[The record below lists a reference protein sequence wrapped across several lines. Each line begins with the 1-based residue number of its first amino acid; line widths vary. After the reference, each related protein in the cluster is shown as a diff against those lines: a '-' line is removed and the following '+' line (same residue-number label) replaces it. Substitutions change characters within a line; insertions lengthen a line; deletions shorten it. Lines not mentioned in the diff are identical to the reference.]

1 MTASKPRQRRRRA
14 RSSADVIKVAILRL
28 PTRLRDVFVLHRFG
42 GMTYD
47 EIGLHL
53 GIPPEAVKAAF
64 AAAMV
69 RLARAVRTSE
79 RDEALELTRPKKRE
93 PAAGRSAPKR
103 GGL

>member
-1 MTASKPRQRRRRA
+1 MKASKPRPRRRRA
-14 RSSADVIKVAILRL
+14 RSFPDVLKVAILRL
-28 PTRLRDVFVLHRFG
+28 PTKLRDVFVLHRFG
-42 GMTYD
+42 GLTYD

-53 GIPPEAVKAAF
+53 GILPEAVKAAF

-79 RDEALELTRPKKRE
+79 REKVLELTRLKKRD
-93 PAAGRSAPKR
+93 PARGRSAPKR

>member
-1 MTASKPRQRRRRA
+1 MTASKPRPRRRRA
-14 RSSADVIKVAILRL
+14 RSSADVLKVAILRL
-28 PTRLRDVFVLHRFG
+28 PTKLRDVFVLHRFG

-64 AAAMV
+64 AAGMV
-69 RLARAVRTSE
+69 RLARAVRIFQRE
-79 RDEALELTRPKKRE
+79 EVLELTRLKKRN
-93 PAAGRSAPKR
+93 PAGRSAPKR

>member
-1 MTASKPRQRRRRA
+1 MTASKPRPKHRRA
-14 RSSADVIKVAILRL
+14 RSSADVLKVAILRL

-53 GIPPEAVKAAF
+53 RTSPEAVQAAF

-69 RLARAVRTSE
+69 RLARAIRISE
-79 RDEALELTRPKKRE
+79 REETLELALLKKRE
-93 PAAGRSAPKR
+93 KAAGRSASRR

>member
-1 MTASKPRQRRRRA
+1 MTASKPRPRRRHA

-28 PTRLRDVFVLHRFG
+28 PTKLRDVFVLHRFG

-53 GIPPEAVKAAF
+53 GIPPEAVKAMF
-64 AAAMV
+64 AAALV
-69 RLARAVRTSE
+69 RLARTVRISE
-79 RDEALELTRPKKRE
+79 RRNALKLTRLRKGII
-93 PAAGRSAPKR
+93 ALARSAPGC

>member
-1 MTASKPRQRRRRA
+1 MTASKPRPRRRRA
-14 RSSADVIKVAILRL
+14 RSSADVLKVAILRL
-28 PTRLRDVFVLHRFG
+28 PTKLRDVFVLHRFG

-53 GIPPEAVKAAF
+53 GIPPEAVKAAS

-69 RLARAVRTSE
+69 RLARAVRISE
-79 RDEALELTRPKKRE
+79 REEVRELTRLKKLD
-93 PAAGRSAPKR
+93 PAARRSAPKR

>member
-1 MTASKPRQRRRRA
+1 MAASKPRQRRRRA

-64 AAAMV
+64 SSAMV
-69 RLARAVRTSE
+69 RLAGAVRTSE
-79 RDEALELTRPKKRE
+79 RDEALELTRLKERE

>member
-1 MTASKPRQRRRRA
+1 
-14 RSSADVIKVAILRL
+14 
-28 PTRLRDVFVLHRFG
+28 
-42 GMTYD
+42 MTYD

>member
-1 MTASKPRQRRRRA
+1 MTASKSRQRRRRP

-28 PTRLRDVFVLHRFG
+28 PTKLRDVFVLHRFG

-53 GIPPEAVKAAF
+53 GIPPEAVKALF

-79 RDEALELTRPKKRE
+79 RDEVPELSRLKKRN
-93 PAAGRSAPKR
+93 PAAGRSAPRR